1 MANFL
6 FDNFNIP
13 LRDKSQTAIASKSW
27 LDTNPMQG
35 SECNFFETALQA
47 ALKREQSLNWLIK
60 VIHASLDPATIVT
73 TAVHET
79 AQLLAADQALIVH
92 GLPPQDWRL
101 VKSWVPVSEPEHQA
115 IAEVL
120 RSTQDLAIAL
130 GRSESVQ
137 LCRIEGTETLTAGPT
152 YLFVPLTHQLAAW
165 GMLVLVRYQ
174 GNRWHESEVQ
184 FLETVADQVA
194 IALHQAEMHQKIQ
207 QINVQLEAEITTRTA
222 ELQSALD
229 CETLLKQ
236 ITDRVRDSLDE
247 RDILQTAVDAL
258 GQALGLDCCDTVLY
272 DAQRLTSV
280 IDYEYTRP
288 GVPSRQGQ
296 VLPMAERPEI
306 YGQLWAGQTFAFC
319 QVAPSSIRNHSA
331 ILACPIVDGEKIF
344 GDLWLFRSTQATY
357 SDLEIRLVKQV
368 ANQCAIAIR
377 QAQLYQAVQGQVQAL
392 EALNCLKDDFL
403 STISHEL
410 RTPISNV
417 KMAVE
422 MMALILDQYPVLA
435 NLMLDAHM
443 TTLGQY
449 LKIVQQECD
458 HELSLL
464 EDLLELQH
472 LDAGTRP
479 LALSRVNLADW
490 LPHVLEGFEGQ
501 TQGQGQT
508 LRIRVAETLTA
519 FTTDL
524 FGLSRILRELMTNA
538 CKYTPVGGLIGVEAD
553 WVDGRLQIRVSNS
566 GVEIP
571 LESIGYVFD
580 KFYRV
585 PSADPWRHSGMGLGL
600 ALVKGLTEY
609 LGGSIGVMSDRD
621 GTCFTLQLPCGAL
634 AELPRGESFA
644 DR

>member
-13 LRDKSQTAIASKSW
+13 QRDRSQTAIASKSR
-27 LDTNPMQG
+27 LDANLMQG
-35 SECNFFETALQA
+35 SEYNLFEPALQA
-47 ALKREQSLNWLIK
+47 ALQREQSLNWLIK
-60 VIHASLDPATIVT
+60 MIHASLDPATIVT
-73 TAVHET
+73 TAVCET
-79 AQLLAADQALIVH
+79 AQLLAADQVLILQ
-92 GLPPQDWRL
+92 GLPSQAWQL
-101 VKSWVPVSEPEHQA
+101 IKSWAPVSEPEHQA

-120 RSTQDLAIAL
+120 SSPDLAIAVE
-130 GRSESVQ
+130 RSQSIQ
-137 LCRIEGTETLTAGPT
+137 LCGLEATEGFAVGPT
-152 YLFVPLTHQLAAW
+152 YLLVPLTYQLTGW
-165 GMLVLVRYQ
+165 GVLVLMRVQ
-174 GNRWHESEVQ
+174 GNRWRESEVQ

-194 IALHQAEMHQKIQ
+194 IALHQAEMHQQIQ
-207 QINVQLEAEITTRTA
+207 QINAQLEAEIQTRTA

-247 RDILQTAVDAL
+247 HDILQTTVEAL
-258 GQALGLDCCDTVLY
+258 GQSLGLDCCDTVLY

-288 GVPSRQGQ
+288 GIPSRQGQ
-296 VLPMAERPEI
+296 ALPLGDRPEI
-306 YGQLWAGQTFAFC
+306 YEQLWAGQTFAFC
-319 QVAPSSIRNHSA
+319 QIASSSIRNHSA
-331 ILACPIVDGEKIF
+331 ILACPIVDGTKIF
-344 GDLWLFRSTQATY
+344 GDLWLFRPTQSAY

-377 QAQLYQAVQGQVQAL
+377 QAQLYQSAQGQVQAL
-392 EALNCLKDDFL
+392 EALNGLKDDFL

-422 MMALILDQYPVLA
+422 MMALILDQYPALA
-435 NLMLDAHM
+435 ELTLDVH
-443 TTLGQY
+443 TTPLGQY

-458 HELSLL
+458 HELHLV

-479 LALSRVNLADW
+479 LALSQVNLADW
-490 LPHVLEGFEGQ
+490 LPHIFEDFEAQ
-501 TQGQGQT
+501 TQRKEQLLQ
-508 LRIRVAETLTA
+508 IQVAETLTH
-519 FTTDL
+519 FTTDT

-538 CKYTPVGGLIGVEAD
+538 CKYTPAGGQIRVKAD
-553 WVDGRLQIRVSNS
+553 WVDGYLQIEVSNS
-566 GVEIP
+566 GAEISP
-571 LESIGYVFD
+571 DSLSSIFD

-585 PSADPWRHSGMGLGL
+585 PNGDPWRHSGMGLGL

-609 LGGSIGVMSDRD
+609 LGGSIGVKSDRSS
-621 GTCFTLQLPCGAL
+621 TCFTLRLPCGAI
-634 AELPRGESFA
+634 ADFSMRDESFA